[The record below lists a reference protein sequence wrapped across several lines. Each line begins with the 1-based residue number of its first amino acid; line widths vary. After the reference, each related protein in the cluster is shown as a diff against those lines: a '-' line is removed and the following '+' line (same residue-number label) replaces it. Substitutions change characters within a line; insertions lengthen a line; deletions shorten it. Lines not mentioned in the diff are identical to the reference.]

1 MDAAYMLSRSLT
13 ARIERLRRRL
23 AEGKLLSSLRNVK
36 PELPENFWE
45 VEPVV
50 RRGMMFRATLEV
62 LATPI
67 GPDELIIGDVPYDE
81 FRANCEVLPVQLL
94 DGERKGLEAEA
105 VARFLQEKDISEIRD
120 FGRLGTL
127 FSIGRN
133 FGHIIADYRLP
144 LRIGFG
150 GIRRNIEQ
158 HLSELSGSATPQRD
172 FLEAA
177 RLSTLGAER
186 YIRRHGEH
194 ARRCANE
201 EPEASRRAEL
211 NHLAETCFHI
221 ATDPPRSFHEALQ
234 LVWFTQLL
242 LEVESGVSAFSFG
255 RLDQYL
261 YPYLKADLENGALAG
276 EQAQELVDC
285 FWIKANEQNDRCPDA
300 GRAITIGGIGQDG
313 EDRVNELTFMM
324 LSAASALR
332 MQQPKL
338 NARIHSGS
346 PADYIRRCC
355 EVACRNT
362 GPQFYNDEQI
372 IASLVHFGFSRTEAV
387 EYGLIGC
394 YETGIPGQER
404 PWPMAG
410 CLNLGKCLELALN
423 DGVCRISGEQIG
435 PRTGRLPDFDAYEQ
449 IEQAYERQVVHAAGL
464 MTEKNALDEYL
475 DEALRPQPFLS
486 TLMQDCIGSGKDI
499 SAGGARYTHVGIRC
513 TGLSAVADS
522 LAALKTLVY
531 DEGAVI
537 PQEIET
543 ALSTDFEACEP
554 LCHMLVNRPPKF
566 GNDRDAVD
574 QVARWVGEGFCREV
588 LKHRTVRGG
597 RFKPGL
603 FSFTSFLRAG
613 TDCAALPNGRRTH
626 QSFANGVTPMHGM
639 DRNGPTAMLRSAAKL
654 NYLLSP
660 NANTLD
666 LKLSP
671 STGTD
676 STRVAELV
684 TTYFEMGGMQ
694 LQPTMLSSDELK
706 AAQREPEK
714 HAHLLVRVAG
724 YSAHFV
730 SLEKDVQDEIIR
742 RTEHMP

>member
-1 MDAAYMLSRSLT
+1 MLSRALT
-13 ARIERLRRRL
+13 PRIERLRNHL
-23 AEGKLLSSLRNVK
+23 AECRPLSSLRDVK
-36 PELPENFWE
+36 LELPEYFWAT
-45 VEPVV
+45 EPVV
-50 RRGMMFRATLEV
+50 RRGMMFRAVLEV

-81 FRANCEVLPVQLL
+81 FGANGEVLPVHLL
-94 DGERKGLEAEA
+94 DEERKKLEAEA
-105 VARFLQEKDISEIRD
+105 IDPFLQETGASEVRD
-120 FGRLGTL
+120 FGRLGAL

-133 FGHIIADYRLP
+133 FGHLIADYRLP

-158 HLSELSGSATPQRD
+158 RLSERPGSATAQRD
-172 FLEAA
+172 FLAAA

-186 YIRRHGEH
+186 YIRRYGEQ
-194 ARRCANE
+194 ARRCAGE
-201 EPEASRRAEL
+201 EPQTRRRTEL
-211 NHLAETCFHI
+211 NHLAEICAHI

-242 LEVESGVSAFSFG
+242 LEVESGISAFSFG

-261 YPYLKADLENGALAG
+261 YPYLKTDLENGVLAG

-313 EDRVNELTFMM
+313 EDRVNELTLMM
-324 LSAASALR
+324 LSAVSALR
-332 MQQPKL
+332 LQQPKL
-338 NARIHSGS
+338 NARIHPGS
-346 PADYIRRCC
+346 PADYIRLCC

-362 GPQFYNDEQI
+362 GPQLYNDEQI
-372 IASLVHFGFSRTEAV
+372 IASLVHFGFPRAEAI

-435 PRTGRLPDFDAYEQ
+435 PRTGKLADFGACEQ
-449 IEQAYERQVVHAAGL
+449 IEQAYDRQVAHAVGL
-464 MTEKNALDEYL
+464 MVEKNALDEYL

-486 TLMQDCIGSGKDI
+486 TLMPECIESGRDI
-499 SAGGARYTHVGIRC
+499 SAGGARYSHVGIRC
-513 TGLSAVADS
+513 AGLSAVADS
-522 LAALKTLVY
+522 LAALKILVY
-531 DEGAVI
+531 DESAVT
-537 PQEIET
+537 PEEIET
-543 ALSTDFEACEP
+543 ALSTDFGSCEP
-554 LCHMLVNRPPKF
+554 LRQMLVNRLPKF
-566 GNDRDAVD
+566 GNDQDAAD
-574 QVARWVGEGFCREV
+574 QVARQVGERFCREV

-613 TDCAALPNGRRTH
+613 VDCAALPSGRRAH
-626 QSFANGVTPMHGM
+626 QTFANGVTPMHGM

-671 STGTD
+671 STTPDGT
-676 STRVAELV
+676 RIAELV

-706 AAQREPEK
+706 TAQREPEK
-714 HAHLLVRVAG
+714 HTHLLVRVAG

-730 SLEKDVQDEIIR
+730 SLEKGVQDEIIR
-742 RTEHMP
+742 RTEHTP